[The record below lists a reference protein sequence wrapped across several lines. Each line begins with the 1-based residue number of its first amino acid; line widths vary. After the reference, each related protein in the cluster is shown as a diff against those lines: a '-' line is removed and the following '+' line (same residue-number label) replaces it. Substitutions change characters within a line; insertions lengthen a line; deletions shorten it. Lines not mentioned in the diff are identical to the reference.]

1 MVSVKI
7 STINIPIACE
17 QLSEP
22 GELRFN
28 VQENVLKSVRIILTG
43 DVAAVIIAVYTV
55 GTQ

>member
-1 MVSVKI
+1 MGSVKI

-22 GELRFN
+22 GELCFN
-28 VQENVLKSVRIILTG
+28 VWENALKSLRVILMVA
-43 DVAAVIIAVYTV
+43 VAAVIIAVYTV